1 MQKEYKG
8 YELVQAISEGKINE
22 GTKFKMTKES
32 TLVDEKVMYNG
43 TDLIYINSGKSI
55 FNDYF
60 FTTILHLTF
69 TLLAEEKKKEILNDE
84 EKQYLSNFIRPFRNN
99 VEWME
104 KVKKYDPDREYIQIL
119 INTDEEINLPSFE
132 AGEMYKGMEA
142 NKRYEIEEL
151 GI

>member
-1 MQKEYKG
+1 MKKEYKG
-8 YELVQAISEGKINE
+8 YELVKAISEGKINE

-69 TLLAEEKKKEILNDE
+69 TLLAEEKKK
-84 EKQYLSNFIRPFRNN
+84 K
-99 VEWME
+99 
-104 KVKKYDPDREYIQIL
+104 
-119 INTDEEINLPSFE
+119 NL
-132 AGEMYKGMEA
+132 
-142 NKRYEIEEL
+142 KR
-151 GI
+151 

>member
-1 MQKEYKG
+1 MKKEYKG
-8 YELVQAISEGKINE
+8 YELVKAISEGKINE

-69 TLLAEEKKKEILNDE
+69 TLLAEEKKKEI
-84 EKQYLSNFIRPFRNN
+84 
-99 VEWME
+99 
-104 KVKKYDPDREYIQIL
+104 
-119 INTDEEINLPSFE
+119 
-132 AGEMYKGMEA
+132 
-142 NKRYEIEEL
+142 
-151 GI
+151 